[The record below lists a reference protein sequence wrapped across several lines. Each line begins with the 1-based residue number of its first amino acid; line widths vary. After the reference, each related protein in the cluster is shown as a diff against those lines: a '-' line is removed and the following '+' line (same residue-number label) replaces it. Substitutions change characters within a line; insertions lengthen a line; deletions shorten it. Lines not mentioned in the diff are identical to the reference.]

1 MLLLPRRQPG
11 IVQAVVGKGFRGKWA
26 ENARRRQRG
35 EADVVVAAKVLAKC
49 LQGILRLILIFREA
63 VLLSKRRLR
72 RLVLMREIGFEAR
85 AEIDVPAPE
94 TAEDRFGILVVMSPE
109 LAGLA
114 GIGRHRESI

>member
-1 MLLLPRRQPG
+1 M
-11 IVQAVVGKGFRGKWA
+11 
-26 ENARRRQRG
+26 
-35 EADVVVAAKVLAKC
+35 
-49 LQGILRLILIFREA
+49 ILIFREA

-109 LAGLA
+109 LAGFA
-114 GIGRHRESI
+114 GIGCHRGFIEDLFQR